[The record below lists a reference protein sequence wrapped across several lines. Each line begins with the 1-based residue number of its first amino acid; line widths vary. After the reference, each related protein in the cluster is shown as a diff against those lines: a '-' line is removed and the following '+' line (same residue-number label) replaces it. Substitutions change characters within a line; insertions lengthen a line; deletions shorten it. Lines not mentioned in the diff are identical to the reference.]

1 MILLRV
7 LRSPGW
13 LAALTALAFALLAV
27 PVLARHGFDLS
38 VFIRAG
44 GHFVDPAQLVSP
56 ILVKPNSDGY
66 DGQFYYRL
74 ALAPFRVGPSAFGIQ
89 IDNPAWRE
97 QRIFY
102 SIVVWAVSL
111 GRAAAVPAAMFLVN
125 LGGLAAI
132 AAFAVRL
139 TARLRLSVLTPLAI
153 LLCPGFFITLTH
165 DTTEIL
171 AVALLLAALDAYFAE
186 RLVAYAVLG
195 VLASLTRETSI
206 LALGGVFCF
215 EVLQAVRG
223 GNPRSRRLVICFLT
237 LMPFLAWRQ
246 ALPMIVGQSPQDIG
260 AFNMGWPLVGAFQML
275 RDTVTGVRSFSPS
288 PGLDFAFRAFT
299 VGSALWLLGF
309 CAVIASRTPKLLGF
323 PVAGALAAAWLPVMA
338 LMSLLSAA
346 GPWIEPTAYLRV
358 FTECYV
364 IGCLIAGVRP
374 GPRWLQGII
383 IVSAALVFAGAWVFA
398 VGER

>member
-1 MILLRV
+1 MILTRV
-7 LRSPGW
+7 LKSPGW

-38 VFIRAG
+38 VFIHAG
-44 GHFVDPAQLVSP
+44 GHFVDPTHLVSP
-56 ILVKPNSDGY
+56 ILVKPDSDGY

-74 ALAPFRVGPSAFGIQ
+74 ALAPFRMGQQAFGIQ
-89 IDNPAWRE
+89 IDNPAWRD
-97 QRIFY
+97 QRIVY
-102 SIVVWAVSL
+102 SIVVWAVSF
-111 GRAAAVPAAMFLVN
+111 GRAAAVPAMMFLVN

-132 AAFAVRL
+132 AAFSVRL
-139 TARLRLSVLTPLAI
+139 TARLQLSRWTPLAI

-186 RLVAYAVLG
+186 RLIAYAVLG

-206 LALGGVFCF
+206 LALGGVLCF
-215 EVLQAVRG
+215 ELLQAVRG
-223 GNPRSRRLVICFLT
+223 GHPRWRRLAICFVT
-237 LMPFLAWRQ
+237 LVPFLVWRQ
-246 ALPMIVGQSPQDIG
+246 SLPLIVGASPQDIG

-275 RDTVTGVRSFSPS
+275 RDSVTGVRSFSPN
-288 PGLDFAFRAFT
+288 PGMDFVLRAFA
-299 VGSALWLLGF
+299 VGSAVWLLGF
-309 CAVIASRTPKLLGF
+309 GAVIATRTPKLLGV
-323 PVAGALAAAWLPVMA
+323 PVAGALTAAWLPVMA

-346 GPWIEPTAYLRV
+346 GPWIDQTAYLRV

-374 GPRWLQGII
+374 GPRWLTWMII
-383 IVSAALVFAGAWVFA
+383 ASAALVCAGAWVLA